1 MNLKEYNYCKRYHPH
16 ALSRLLG
23 IRINKFEDLA
33 NEIIAKSTKS
43 EMESWFNTYK
53 TKQVSFVSFKSIETK
68 FKMDFKCFCYGCIIG
83 YRNNIFGC
91 RFGTSLLD

>member
-1 MNLKEYNYCKRYHPH
+1 M
-16 ALSRLLG
+16 
-23 IRINKFEDLA
+23 IDINKFEDLA

-68 FKMDFKCFCYGCIIG
+68 FKIPYK
-83 YRNNIFGC
+83 R
-91 RFGTSLLD
+91 R